1 VTGLRERKKRQTRR
15 AIAEA
20 AMRLFAERGFEAVT
34 VNEIAEAAGV
44 AKVTLF
50 TYFPT
55 KESLV
60 LDAVAD
66 DDVAKAVAERR
77 PGQSPLDALR
87 EHYRTFTADPGDV
100 EPEALVTM
108 MRVIFE
114 SPTLVA
120 GVNQIQYGERVALT
134 HALTGTGERQ
144 ADDPTGECRADD
156 PAADLTA
163 RLMAAQISAATLTLK
178 ETFFNRLASGTPLSE
193 AGRGLMEDL
202 ELAFDLLERGF
213 GDRFTR

>member
-1 VTGLRERKKRQTRR
+1 
-15 AIAEA
+15 
-20 AMRLFAERGFEAVT
+20 MRLFAERGFEAVT

-87 EHYRTFTADPGDV
+87 EHYRAFTADPGDV
-100 EPEALVTM
+100 EPEALITM

-144 ADDPTGECRADD
+144 TDDPTGECRADD

>member
-1 VTGLRERKKRQTRR
+1 MTGLRERKKRQTRQ

-66 DDVAKAVAERR
+66 DDVVKAVAQRR

-134 HALTGTGERQ
+134 HALMGTGERQ
-144 ADDPTGECRADD
+144 ADDPTGECQADD

-178 ETFFNRLASGTPLSE
+178 ETFFNHLASGTPLSE

-202 ELAFDLLERGF
+202 ELAFDLIEHGF